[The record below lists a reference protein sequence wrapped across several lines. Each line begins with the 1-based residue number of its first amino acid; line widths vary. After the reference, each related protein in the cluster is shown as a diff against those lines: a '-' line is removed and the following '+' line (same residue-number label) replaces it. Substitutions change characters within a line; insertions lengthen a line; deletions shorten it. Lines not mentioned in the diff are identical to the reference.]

1 MLFPNFRVYEKIL
14 AISAQNAELF
24 VMYIF
29 PMGLIHD
36 PCFYCG
42 NIRYTIKPIKPHNN
56 INIRLSLSVCM
67 QQKIINLFSNHF
79 VWTNCLII

>member
-42 NIRYTIKPIKPHNN
+42 NIRYTIKTDKTT
-56 INIRLSLSVCM
+56 
-67 QQKIINLFSNHF
+67 Q
-79 VWTNCLII
+79 